1 VVSGL
6 LSAFWPNLTI
16 HSGMILGDTLF
27 VFLFSLLLLYSAR
40 FLRDCRTD
48 DLAITGLL
56 CGLAIMTRPIALF
69 LPIAMAIAAPLIAIR
84 HRRDW
89 RARLGY
95 PVLLLALAAL
105 PVLPL
110 VARNFVEFD
119 TLQLTSQRG
128 PHMLNWIV
136 GLSRAQL
143 EGRPFEEV
151 TKELDTEFNVS
162 LKRDGIDP
170 EALNSFERSRLASS
184 FALEKL
190 KQIPLHGLA
199 KVWMQNGAINLA
211 APAILGDPRIRAL
224 QTASF
229 YDTRA
234 DGLVAHVFNFL
245 RGNGTVY
252 LIWFTGGLTFAMIAL
267 ALQVFGFG
275 ILVRLSPWGAI
286 FAVLVIAYF
295 LLINGPVSLPK
306 YRLPFEPVLIV
317 FQAIALTH
325 LWKFAKKFRSGLRR
339 A

>member
-1 VVSGL
+1 
-6 LSAFWPNLTI
+6 
-16 HSGMILGDTLF
+16 
-27 VFLFSLLLLYSAR
+27 
-40 FLRDCRTD
+40 
-48 DLAITGLL
+48 
-56 CGLAIMTRPIALF
+56 
-69 LPIAMAIAAPLIAIR
+69 
-84 HRRDW
+84 
-89 RARLGY
+89 
-95 PVLLLALAAL
+95 
-105 PVLPL
+105 
-110 VARNFVEFD
+110 
-119 TLQLTSQRG
+119 
-128 PHMLNWIV
+128 
-136 GLSRAQL
+136 
-143 EGRPFEEV
+143 
-151 TKELDTEFNVS
+151 FNVS